1 MSAPVQNTPNGSSN
15 APVISPAPGTP
26 GAPSPIPCNDAIMM
40 AARLAFAGKMP
51 IQTDYYYSTA
61 IGQAFIGEDVETKE
75 RALVKNRDEF
85 TSNIKKMGKAGDD
98 VVIMTEN
105 SVYVISGKTMK
116 RRVSMKELRAFEDED
131 SDEDIE

>member
-1 MSAPVQNTPNGSSN
+1 MSAPVQNTP
-15 APVISPAPGTP
+15 AIAPAPGTP
-26 GAPSPIPCNDAIMM
+26 GVPNPIPCNDAIMM
-40 AARLAFAGKMP
+40 ASRLAFAGKMP
-51 IQTDYYYSTA
+51 IQTDYYYATA
-61 IGQAFIGEDVETKE
+61 TGQAFIGEDVETKE

>member
-1 MSAPVQNTPNGSSN
+1 MSAPVQNTPNSSVGN
-15 APVISPAPGTP
+15 GATPAGAAPAV
-26 GAPSPIPCNDAIMM
+26 SPIPCNEAIMM

-51 IQTDYYYSTA
+51 IQTDYYYPTA

-75 RALVKNRDEF
+75 RALVKNQDEF

-116 RRVSMKELRAFEDED
+116 RRVSMKDLRRFEEED

>member
-15 APVISPAPGTP
+15 NSAVAAPSAGPAV
-26 GAPSPIPCNDAIMM
+26 SPIPCNEAIMM

-51 IQTDYYYSTA
+51 IQTDYYYPTA
-61 IGQAFIGEDVETKE
+61 TGQAFIGEDVETKE

-105 SVYVISGKTMK
+105 SVYVISGKTVK

-131 SDEDIE
+131 SDEDEQ

>member
-15 APVISPAPGTP
+15 NSAVAAPPTV
-26 GAPSPIPCNDAIMM
+26 SPIPCNEAIMM

-51 IQTDYYYSTA
+51 IQTDYYYPTA
-61 IGQAFIGEDVETKE
+61 TGQAFIGEDVETKE

-105 SVYVISGKTMK
+105 SVYVISGKTVK

-131 SDEDIE
+131 SDEDEQ